1 MNNTFRFA
9 LYLLIVCS
17 AVGLPIAIAFIP
29 KGVNADVVEVL
40 KQTASAFLPLVGF
53 IVRDIRNRDPKANP

>member
-1 MNNTFRFA
+1 MNNYCRFG
-9 LYLLIVCS
+9 LYLIIILS

-29 KGVNADVVEVL
+29 ADVDADVTEVL

-53 IVRDIRNRDPKANP
+53 IVRDIRNRDAKPGA